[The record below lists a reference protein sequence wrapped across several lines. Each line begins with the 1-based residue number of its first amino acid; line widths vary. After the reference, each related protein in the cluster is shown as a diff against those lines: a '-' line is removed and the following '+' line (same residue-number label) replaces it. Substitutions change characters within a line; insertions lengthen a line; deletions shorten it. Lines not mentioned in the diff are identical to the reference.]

1 MPTFIRKRYGAGSV
15 DSIGVGGSPVL
26 LRYLRC
32 TFRVDAE
39 WAVTVISYMRAQG
52 YRCQLPRSGIDKYVI
67 RGVSIS
73 ICAKD

>member
-1 MPTFIRKRYGAGSV
+1 MGHREENMPTFIRERYGAGSV

-52 YRCQLPRSGIDKYVI
+52 YRV
-67 RGVSIS
+67 
-73 ICAKD
+73 AKERN